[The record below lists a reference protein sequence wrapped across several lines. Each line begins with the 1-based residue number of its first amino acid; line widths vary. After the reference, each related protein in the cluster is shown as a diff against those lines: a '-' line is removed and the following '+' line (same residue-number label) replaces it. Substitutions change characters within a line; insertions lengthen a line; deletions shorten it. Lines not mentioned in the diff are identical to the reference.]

1 MHQASPLQVSGPAV
15 LVGLLVLA
23 TLPVLAILLVLATRM
38 ASTIEV
44 VLGPLKITFRKRRRK
59 RR

>member
-1 MHQASPLQVSGPAV
+1 MYKASQAPVSAPVV
-15 LVGLLVLA
+15 LVGLLVLG
-23 TLPVLAILLVLATRM
+23 TLLVLTILL

-44 VLGPLKITFRKRRRK
+44 VVGPLKITFRKRRRHK

>member
-1 MHQASPLQVSGPAV
+1 MHLASQPPLSSPAV
-15 LVGLLVLA
+15 LLGLLVLA
-23 TLPVLAILLVLATRM
+23 VLL

-44 VLGPLKITFRKRRRK
+44 KAGPLKIAFRKRRRRK

>member
-1 MHQASPLQVSGPAV
+1 MSMAAQPPLINPTV
-15 LVGLLVLA
+15 LVGLLI
-23 TLPVLAILLVLATRM
+23 LAILV

-44 VLGPLKITFRKRRRK
+44 TCGPLKITFRKRRRRK

>member
-1 MHQASPLQVSGPAV
+1 MYLASQPPLISPAV
-15 LVGLLVLA
+15 LVGVLVL
-23 TLPVLAILLVLATRM
+23 VILV

-44 VLGPLKITFRKRRRK
+44 NVGPLKITFRKRRRK